1 MMLKLSVT
9 YGKRWTALFG
19 NLRGLLTHLYY
30 SYRIFLQENIPSSK
44 FNLSYSTCYKWDS
57 SVGVGA
63 LTRTLKTTLHTTA
76 LHTHCLLAYVCT
88 LHKDLP
94 KFVL

>member
-63 LTRTLKTTLHTTA
+63 HTLLTGLRLHIT
-76 LHTHCLLAYVCT
+76 
-88 LHKDLP
+88 
-94 KFVL
+94 